1 MVANNGW
8 SWNTNYNNSDD
19 NSELST
25 RLKSLYSQR
34 VGNGTLIDIPKRDPE
49 PEKLAELRS
58 ILGDKVLSGLNSFD
72 TNSWNTA
79 QEISNNALNTQSSL
93 LGQLPD
99 ALNRSNNLVD
109 EISNIART
117 GNIPSGFTN
126 ALNASVN
133 KGLQSSMGSM
143 LNNLAQ
149 RGVLNSSVTTAGVNQ
164 LSQAA
169 ADAYNKNYM
178 TAYQAVL
185 SGLGQGLQG
194 SQNNAASLL
203 SAIGSVGKV
212 PSQVYE
218 GIGSQLTPGFNL
230 WEKMQSFYQ
239 NDDPYQSIYAQDPAD
254 SSGDSGCITGDTL
267 ITLEDG
273 REIPIAELTNNDRI
287 TTWDFNTGKLA
298 SAPLTAF
305 YKNTVD
311 EGSDIIRLEFEDG
324 SIVGVIYEHL
334 FFDLTEGKFIAI
346 NSDNQ
351 EFVGHEFAKVKDGKV
366 IPVKVTKIFKDGKAH
381 KTFAAQGS
389 GYLNFLTA
397 GFISG
402 NDGQL
407 GLCNMFDFDTE
418 NMTFDADKKAD
429 DLEKYGLLD
438 YEALN
443 SVVSKECFDNNHGE
457 EFSVAFGKELI
468 DANYLKAYL
477 RKFASYILE

>member
-1 MVANNGW
+1 MAANNGW
-8 SWNTNYNNSDD
+8 NWNWNTNYDNNTRRDNIHIRDVGDD
-19 NSELST
+19 
-25 RLKSLYSQR
+25 K
-34 VGNGTLIDIPKRDPE
+34 LIDIPKRDPE
-49 PEKLAELRS
+49 PEFLTNLRS
-58 ILGDKVLSGLNSFD
+58 LVGNNIVSGLSNFD
-72 TNSWNTA
+72 PNSWNTA
-79 QEISNNALNTQSSL
+79 QQIANNALDTQNSL
-93 LGQLPD
+93 LGQLPN

-117 GNIPSGFTN
+117 GNIPSGITN
-126 ALNASVN
+126 ALNANVN
-133 KGLQSSMGSM
+133 QELQSSMGSM

-351 EFVGHEFAKVKDGKV
+351 EFVGHEFAKVDSESKV

-381 KTFAAQGS
+381 ETFGAQGS

-418 NMTFDADKKAD
+418 KMTFDADKKTE

-438 YEALN
+438 YEHFKN
-443 SVVSKECFDNNHGE
+443 VVSKEFFDNNHCE

-468 DANYLKAYL
+468 DAKHLKAYL
-477 RKFASYILE
+477 RKFASCILE